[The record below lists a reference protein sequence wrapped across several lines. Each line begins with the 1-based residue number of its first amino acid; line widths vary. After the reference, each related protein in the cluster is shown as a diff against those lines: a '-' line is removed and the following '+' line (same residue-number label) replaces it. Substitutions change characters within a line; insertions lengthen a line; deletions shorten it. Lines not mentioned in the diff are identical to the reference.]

1 MIPTA
6 EVILFPPVEPVA
18 IQRLTLALDELA
30 DDALVSDTIPSPDR
44 PGRIVKVTAGGPSSR
59 PNLVTALR
67 STILECWS
75 TDRDDAANLCET
87 VYALAMATRG
97 HVADLAFVRYMVS
110 VGEPTYFPDPRTDL
124 PRYQCTVSFAL
135 APLTA

>member
-1 MIPTA
+1 MIPTF
-6 EVILFPPVEPVA
+6 EVITFPPIEPVG
-18 IQRLTLALDELA
+18 ILRLSGALTNLG

-59 PNLVTALR
+59 PNLVTTVR
-67 STILECWS
+67 STILECWDV
-75 TDRDDAANLCET
+75 DRDDAANLCER
-87 VYALAMATRG
+87 VYAIAMATRG
-97 HVADLAFVRYMVS
+97 SVGDAWVRYMMS

-135 APLTA
+135 APTTN